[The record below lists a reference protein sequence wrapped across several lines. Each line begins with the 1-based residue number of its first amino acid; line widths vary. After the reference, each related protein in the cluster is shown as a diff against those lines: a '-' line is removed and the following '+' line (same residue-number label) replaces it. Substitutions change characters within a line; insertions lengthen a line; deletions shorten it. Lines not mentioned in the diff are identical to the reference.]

1 MGTRTFEI
9 ELLHINIVLILEK
22 QFFTVDFVNKN
33 CGPTPQAFVGQFGK
47 MSVLEQEL

>member
-9 ELLHINIVLILEK
+9 ELLHINIVLISEK

-33 CGPTPQAFVGQFGK
+33 CRPTPQAFVGQFGK
-47 MSVLEQEL
+47 ISVLEQEL

>member
-9 ELLHINIVLILEK
+9 ELLHNIVLILEK

-33 CGPTPQAFVGQFGK
+33 CRPTPQAFVGQFGK